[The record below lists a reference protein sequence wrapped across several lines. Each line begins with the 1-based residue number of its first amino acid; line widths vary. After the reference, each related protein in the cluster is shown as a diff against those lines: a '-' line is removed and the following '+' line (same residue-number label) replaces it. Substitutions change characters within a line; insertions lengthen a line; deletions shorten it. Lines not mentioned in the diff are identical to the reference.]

1 MKLIPKNVTGVLCY
15 GKTLTLG
22 LRCVDQSL
30 KAVAGYL
37 IFGKTVFLGFFLQ
50 TCSCKL
56 SCQELFRPR
65 HRRQEERERKLSFNL
80 KIIILQEKHLI
91 EFP

>member
-37 IFGKTVFLGFFLQ
+37 IFGKTVFLGFFFKLVRAN
-50 TCSCKL
+50 CRARSCLGHDIGGKKKG
-56 SCQELFRPR
+56 SE
-65 HRRQEERERKLSFNL
+65 SFHS
-80 KIIILQEKHLI
+80 I
-91 EFP
+91 